1 MTEEEFI
8 NNATKMLQE
17 DFNMTKEQ
25 AEAMAKLTVI
35 LEKNNLQRES
45 SLIVYTTIKIDLGAL
60 S

>member
-35 LEKNNLQRES
+35 LEKNNL
-45 SLIVYTTIKIDLGAL
+45 
-60 S
+60 